1 MAGRGG
7 PSFLKRQKEQ
17 ARSARQLAKRATQQA
32 RRDERAS
39 GVRPVEDLGEP
50 IVPEMMMQDD
60 AVPRGEP
67 GDEPGEDGPATP

>member
-17 ARSARQLAKRATQQA
+17 ARSARQTAKRAAQQA

-39 GVRPVEDLGEP
+39 GVKPEENLGEP
-50 IVPEMMMQDD
+50 IVPEALDEET
-60 AVPRGEP
+60 EP
-67 GDEPGEDGPATP
+67 EAPDETPAQTP